1 MLRSGVRFLVL
12 FGLAVCGCDRGV
24 TEPASPPVPIA
35 SEMPPEAPRSATPV
49 ESSAPAAELPDS
61 SESPMVAWL
70 KRAGQGE
77 FALSDMIDPKKGV
90 PFAEYSEDESGEN
103 PRADKDR

>member
-1 MLRSGVRFLVL
+1 
-12 FGLAVCGCDRGV
+12 
-24 TEPASPPVPIA
+24 
-35 SEMPPEAPRSATPV
+35 
-49 ESSAPAAELPDS
+49 
-61 SESPMVAWL
+61 MVAWL

-103 PRADKDR
+103 PRADKDSAVKDAKLLCDAKEIAATVRRGFDIAEVSESITCDQGPTPICTLHGFHDAPDVKVKLKRTGPSS